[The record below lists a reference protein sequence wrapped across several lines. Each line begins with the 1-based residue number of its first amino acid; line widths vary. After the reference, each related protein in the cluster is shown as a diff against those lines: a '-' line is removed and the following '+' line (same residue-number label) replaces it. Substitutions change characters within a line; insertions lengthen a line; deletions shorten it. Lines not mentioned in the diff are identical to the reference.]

1 MSLLEDLPTGP
12 ISKIAAGGYVLAAL
26 TSGRDLYY
34 WGCYP
39 GRPAML
45 NDVSADPTPAEV
57 EDKDIVDVGVGDLHM
72 IVLTAD
78 GQVFVIGDNGNGQ
91 IALVGR
97 SPGQRRGRGWKCLSR
112 STRWSL
118 GSRRAR
124 EAPSYWL
131 GNEIS
136 ISTAIPFLCLYA
148 FYDTKYKSCRTLVS

>member
-91 IALVGR
+91 IGLGREVTRATSWTRVEMPLAEHEVVTGVAAGPRSSFILV
-97 SPGQRRGRGWKCLSR
+97 
-112 STRWSL
+112 
-118 GSRRAR
+118 R
-124 EAPSYWL
+124 ER
-131 GNEIS
+131 
-136 ISTAIPFLCLYA
+136 
-148 FYDTKYKSCRTLVS
+148 D